1 MVICF
6 SVSRFFFCFYDGID
20 VIFLVYWYWQ
30 EKNLPV
36 PVKKQKDCLK
46 ERKGGP
52 NKKVLRKSER
62 LLILEETCN
71 KNLQSNEDKNAS
83 TKNSGFVCQLCAGF
97 LSDAES
103 CIADKEG
110 NDTNQ

>member
-1 MVICF
+1 M
-6 SVSRFFFCFYDGID
+6 
-20 VIFLVYWYWQ
+20 
-30 EKNLPV
+30 
-36 PVKKQKDCLK
+36 KKQKVCLK
-46 ERKGGP
+46 ARKGCP

-62 LLILEETCN
+62 LLILKETSN
-71 KNLQSNEDKNAS
+71 KNLQSNEDKNAAA
-83 TKNSGFVCQLCAGF
+83 KNPGFVCQLCSGF